1 MVLSPVSIN
10 NNNIQTTSKYDELL
24 IFIYSFAL
32 PLFL

>member
-1 MVLSPVSIN
+1 MVLSSVSI
-10 NNNIQTTSKYDELL
+10 NNNIQTTSEYDELL